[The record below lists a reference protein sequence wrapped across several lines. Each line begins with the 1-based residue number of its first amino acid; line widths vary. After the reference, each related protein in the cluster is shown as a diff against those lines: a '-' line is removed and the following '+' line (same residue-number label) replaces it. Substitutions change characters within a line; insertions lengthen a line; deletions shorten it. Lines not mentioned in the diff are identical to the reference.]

1 MDLFGRVLRE
11 QPVGEKE
18 CLLEVAD
25 LRQGVYLLRL
35 TLERGAVNRIFLK
48 R

>member
-1 MDLFGRVLRE
+1 MDLFGRVLCE
-11 QPVGEKE
+11 QSVGGKE

-25 LRQGVYLLRL
+25 LRPGVYLLRL